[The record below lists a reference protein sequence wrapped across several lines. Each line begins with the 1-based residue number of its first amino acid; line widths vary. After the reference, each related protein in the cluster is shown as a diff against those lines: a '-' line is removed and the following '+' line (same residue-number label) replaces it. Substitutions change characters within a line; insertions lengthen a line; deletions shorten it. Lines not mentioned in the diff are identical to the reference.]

1 MRWCCLIQ
9 PFLGK
14 DEVSSSNLLSSSMVE
29 PFRNLPKGLIFCLQ
43 TENFLTEKWGKKII
57 KKSKILVDR
66 LPFFWYSN
74 KAPGERGNR
83 IKGYSSAGRAAV
95 SKTACRG
102 FESFCPCQKPVTA
115 KAFTGFFVV
124 FNRENLGDTP
134 GWEMQKA
141 IHAYIKLGK
150 RCSKDKVRCLYN
162 WFYCGIWYT

>member
-1 MRWCCLIQ
+1 MRQRKDGPVVQLVRTLACHARGRGFEPHPGRHLAAIAQ
-9 PFLGK
+9 SVERILGK

-29 PFRNLPKGLIFCLQ
+29 PFRNLPKGLIFSPSDRKLFDRKMGQ
-43 TENFLTEKWGKKII
+43 KNYQ
-57 KKSKILVDR
+57 KSKILVDR

-102 FESFCPCQKPVTA
+102 FESFCPCQKPVNA

-134 GWEMQKA
+134 G
-141 IHAYIKLGK
+141 
-150 RCSKDKVRCLYN
+150 
-162 WFYCGIWYT
+162 